1 MSQPLWV
8 YPLYLCT
15 GAVAGLVDSIAG
27 GGGLI
32 TLPVALALG
41 MPPKIAL
48 GTNKFQASFGSFTAA
63 YYYVRHK
70 VVDLK
75 RARVGVLFTLAGAAV
90 GTWAVQQVGSELLG
104 RIIPFLLMAIVVYTV
119 ITPRFGETETTPRI
133 AAFSFYLLAGTTLG
147 FYDGF
152 FGPGVGSLW
161 AMAIVL
167 GLGANLTRATG
178 ITKVMNFT
186 SNIVSLLL
194 FLVGGYVWF
203 TAGIAMAI
211 GQVAGARMGSR
222 LVIAKG
228 ASIIRPIYIAIVVA
242 TTVKLLYNIYSR

>member
-1 MSQPLWV
+1 MPQPLWV

-63 YYYVRHK
+63 YYYVKHK
-70 VVDLK
+70 VVDLPRV
-75 RARVGVLFTLAGAAV
+75 RAGVVFTLVGAAV
-90 GTWAVQQVGSELLG
+90 GTWAVQQMGSELLS

-119 ITPRFGETETTPRI
+119 VTPRFGETETIPRMPVL
-133 AAFSFYLLAGTTLG
+133 SFFLLSGISLG

-167 GLGANLTRATG
+167 GLGTNLTRATG

-203 TAGIAMAI
+203 AAGIAMAI

-222 LVIAKG
+222 LVITRG

-242 TTVKLLYNIYSR
+242 TTIKLLYNVYSR

>member
-1 MSQPLWV
+1 MPQPLWV

-63 YYYVRHK
+63 YYYVKHK
-70 VVDLK
+70 VVDLPRV
-75 RARVGVLFTLAGAAV
+75 RAGVVFTLVGAAV
-90 GTWAVQQVGSELLG
+90 GTWAVQQMGSELLS

-119 ITPRFGETETTPRI
+119 VTPRFGETETIPRMPVL
-133 AAFSFYLLAGTTLG
+133 SFLLLSGISLG

-167 GLGANLTRATG
+167 GLGTNLTRATG

-203 TAGIAMAI
+203 AAGIAMAI

-222 LVIAKG
+222 LVITRG

-242 TTVKLLYNIYSR
+242 TTIKLLYNVYSR